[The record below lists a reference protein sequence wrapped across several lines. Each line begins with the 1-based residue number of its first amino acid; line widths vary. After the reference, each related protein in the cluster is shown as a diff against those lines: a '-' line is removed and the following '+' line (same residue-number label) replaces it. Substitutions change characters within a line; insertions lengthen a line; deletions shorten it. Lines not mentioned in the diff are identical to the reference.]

1 MDSSSA
7 IILTPFNYHEWKSK
21 IGILFLTKG
30 LYRVTLDL
38 ENDPNAVIE
47 KDKWHNRLEEA
58 YGLLC
63 LSIYPDILFHIYG
76 LTTPNQVCT
85 QLESLFGVQDELR
98 VHQSSIGDWD
108 ILTNHKVQ
116 VTCSNVQ

>member
-7 IILTPFNYHEWKSK
+7 IILTPFNYHEWKFK
-21 IGILFLTKG
+21 IGIILCSKG
-30 LYRVTLDL
+30 LYIVTLDL

-63 LSIYPDILFHIYG
+63 LSIYPDLIFHID
-76 LTTPNQVCT
+76 C
-85 QLESLFGVQDELR
+85 GVD
-98 VHQSSIGDWD
+98 SIGVSLWG
-108 ILTNHKVQ
+108 
-116 VTCSNVQ
+116 SR